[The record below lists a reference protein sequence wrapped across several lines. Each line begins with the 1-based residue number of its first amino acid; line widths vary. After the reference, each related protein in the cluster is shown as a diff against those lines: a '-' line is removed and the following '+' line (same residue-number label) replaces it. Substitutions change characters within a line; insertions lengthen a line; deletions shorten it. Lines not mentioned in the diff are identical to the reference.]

1 MRLGGRMRYDRPLVP
16 VVPLGSLALVV
27 LAIVVISGM
36 YSASRGPGLRF
47 ASADRDGRFR
57 EVDAVRVEVFSEQ
70 EAEVDGAPVPLT
82 GLASAV
88 SGRLAGRPEATV
100 VLVVSPE
107 ATYETMVA
115 AYGAI
120 AGLPGP
126 PRIAFAAR
134 ARETRG

>member
-1 MRLGGRMRYDRPLVP
+1 MMRLRGAGRVRPLIP
-16 VVPLGSLALVV
+16 VVPLGSLALLV

-47 ASADRDGRFR
+47 ASIDRDGRFR
-57 EVDAVRVEVFSEQ
+57 DVDAVRVEVSSEG
-70 EAEVDGAPVPLT
+70 EAEVDGATVPLT
-82 GLASAV
+82 ELASAV
-88 SGRLAGRPEATV
+88 SARLAGRPGATV
-100 VLVVSPE
+100 VLDVSPE

-126 PRIAFAAR
+126 PPIAFPAH
-134 ARETRG
+134 AREPRG